1 MPLLCLKRDLGS
13 EESASYGEIMESRRW
28 KVNQHLEGHH
38 GSRVLPL
45 YLTILRTSDAG
56 MEEATVD
63 TLIERQRW
71 DLQKFGSLFNPR
83 IGAEILKVKLGLIP
97 RLDAWIYTGEKTG
110 FLV

>member
-1 MPLLCLKRDLGS
+1 
-13 EESASYGEIMESRRW
+13 MESQSTFGRTPW
-28 KVNQHLEGHH
+28 VPGFASLSHH
-38 GSRVLPL
+38 AE
-45 YLTILRTSDAG
+45 TSDAA

-83 IGAEILKVKLGLIP
+83 VGAEILKVKLGLIP